1 MGKTR
6 KQADGLAAEHRGATG
21 RAPQIEEYSSPR
33 GSRADEGAS
42 FVFSAFVFVVVAVAV
57 MGGGYLACG
66 AVSIWLLTGA
76 LALALLA
83 ASTLRIA
90 PQWRRDVVLRLGRY
104 HKTAGPG
111 PYLTIPFIDHVSLRA
126 DQRIMLTGF
135 SAEETLTRDLVP
147 VNVDA
152 ILFWM
157 IWDAEKA
164 CMEVEDHYD
173 AVSMAA
179 QTALRD
185 AIGRKDI
192 TDVSVHRD
200 KLDEELR
207 FKIEEKTSVWGV
219 SVLSVEIR
227 DIVIPKELQ
236 QSMSAEARAGREKN
250 ARIVLAE
257 VERDIAAMLHDAADV
272 YRDDEVAL
280 RLRQM
285 HLVSQSLQDSG
296 GSLVVPSAYAEG
308 FVDEAGRT
316 PERR

>member
-6 KQADGLAAEHRGATG
+6 KHADGLAAARRAAAGG
-21 RAPQIEEYSSPR
+21 APQIEEYSSPR

-42 FVFSAFVFVVVAVAV
+42 FVFSAFVFVVVAVVV
-57 MGGGYLACG
+57 MGGGYLALG
-66 AVSIWLLTGA
+66 TVDIWLLAGA

-236 QSMSAEARAGREKN
+236 QSMSAEARADREKN

-257 VERDIAAMLHDAADV
+257 VEKDIAAMLHDAADV
-272 YRDDEVAL
+272 YRDDEIAL

-308 FVDEAGRT
+308 FVDEAGKA